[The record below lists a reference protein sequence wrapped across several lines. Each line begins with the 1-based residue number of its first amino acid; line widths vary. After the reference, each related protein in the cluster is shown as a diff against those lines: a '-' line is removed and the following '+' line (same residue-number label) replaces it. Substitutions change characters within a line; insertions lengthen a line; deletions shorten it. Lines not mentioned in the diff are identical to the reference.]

1 MNQASHSPK
10 VACAKTWALPD
21 TGNASRRGPQRIVGH
36 SGESTGLTANGD
48 RISDMGKSWAAR
60 QAAFQGE

>member
-1 MNQASHSPK
+1 MRAGGDGAIIATV
-10 VACAKTWALPD
+10 VAPACRINCALAD
-21 TGNASRRGPQRIVGH
+21 S
-36 SGESTGLTANGD
+36 EDSTGLTASRD